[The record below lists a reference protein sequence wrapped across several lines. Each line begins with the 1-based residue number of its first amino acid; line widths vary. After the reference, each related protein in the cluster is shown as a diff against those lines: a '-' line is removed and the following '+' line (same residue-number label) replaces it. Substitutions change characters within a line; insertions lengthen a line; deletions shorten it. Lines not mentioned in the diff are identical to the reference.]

1 MSSNMTKYR
10 REHPEYYEA
19 EKKRDNERMKAKYA
33 NDPIRRERVKK
44 IALER
49 YYRLKAEKAEQNKI
63 QNLYETQLENSVE
76 EFLQNFN

>member
-49 YYRLKAEKAEQNKI
+49 YYRLKAEKTEQ
-63 QNLYETQLENSVE
+63 NSVE